1 MCIRLPAFVF
11 ALPDLWWRLKS
22 LKILFSILL
31 VDPGDCVNQGL
42 SANQNLGSGITW
54 RLRERTDD
62 MDLISHGRVGFVLID
77 HGPLPFLDPVS
88 CVVTELQNSTHL
100 VFHFHTN
107 CKRLVLGKLSKLY
120 ILCFLPHHSLHIL
133 QTTTFCVCLDRCQ
146 FWKSVNHG
154 GWQNEAND
162 GHKTTYLI
170 FCPIHGQGLRPLPS
184 LHLFITAL
192 GLVSILPQ
200 RTLGFSKW
208 RRRLSLEVATF

>member
-1 MCIRLPAFVF
+1 MCIRLPDFVF
-11 ALPDLWWRLKS
+11 ALPDLWWRQKS

-31 VDPGDCVNQGL
+31 VDPGDRVNQGL
-42 SANQNLGSGITW
+42 SANQNLGSLITR

-62 MDLISHGRVGFVLID
+62 MDLISHGSWLFDLID
-77 HGPLPFLDPVS
+77 QSGPLPFLDPVS
-88 CVVTELQNSTHL
+88 CVVTELRGK
-100 VFHFHTN
+100 VFQFHTN

-133 QTTTFCVCLDRCQ
+133 QTTTFCGCLDRCQ

-162 GHKTTYLI
+162 GHKTRYLI
-170 FCPIHGQGLRPLPS
+170 FCLIHGQGLRPLPS
-184 LHLFITAL
+184 LHLFIPAL

-208 RRRLSLEVATF
+208 RQRLSLEVATF